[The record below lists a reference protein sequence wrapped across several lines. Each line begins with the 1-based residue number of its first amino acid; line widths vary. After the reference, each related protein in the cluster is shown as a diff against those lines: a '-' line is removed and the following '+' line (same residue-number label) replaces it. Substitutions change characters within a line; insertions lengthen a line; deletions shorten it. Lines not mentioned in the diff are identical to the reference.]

1 MLLFNAAPHDSAAS
15 SICSF
20 FYSDILAA
28 FTYSLVIK
36 TDKSQQPFQISL
48 LATVISPKTIDYMNW
63 HKLTIP
69 ETFELL
75 GSSEH
80 GLRSTIAEE
89 KLIEFGPNE
98 LQEGKKKSVLGILL
112 AQFKDVMI
120 LILLAAAIISGII
133 GDLTDTIVIL
143 VIVLLNAIIG
153 FFQEYRAEKA
163 MQALKQMAVTQA
175 RVLRDGTSSWLPA
188 TALVPGDVVLLE
200 AGNALPADVRI
211 VESVN
216 LKIEEAALTGE
227 SHAIDKISQRLELDD
242 IPLGDKKNMAF
253 KGTFVTYGRGTAV
266 VVATGM
272 QTELGRIAKM
282 LQEDESLTPL
292 QQRLASFGKKL
303 SVLVLLLCILFFV
316 AGWLRGEDVVKMIMT
331 SISLAVAAIPEALP
345 AVITISLALAAK
357 RMIRFN
363 SLIRKLP
370 AVETLGSVTYI
381 CTDKTGTLTKN
392 KMHVEDILV
401 DGKLY
406 ERNAIADVQQS
417 NNVQLLLHAFALN
430 NDAVTD
436 DDNNIKGDST
446 EVALMEVAKEQHIAA
461 DAWPRLAEI
470 AFDAD
475 RKLMTTF
482 HSYNNAVISF
492 TKGAPDIL
500 LQRCGNIDLAAM
512 QQTVDEMAAKGH
524 RILGFAYRMW
534 DELPHDLSADL
545 HETDLQFLGLTGI
558 IDPPREEVFDAVKQC
573 KTAGIVPVMIT
584 GDHPLTAKTIAE
596 RIGILNN
603 EKDLVITGQQ
613 LAAMD
618 DDSFLSKVERIK
630 VYARVS
636 PEQKLQ
642 IVKMLQQK
650 GHYVAMTGDGVNDAP
665 SLKRANIGIA
675 MGITGTDVSK
685 EAAHMILLDDN
696 FSTIVKAVRE
706 GRRIYDNILK
716 FIKYLMTTNSGE
728 LWTLLLGPMIGL
740 PVALLPIHILWINLV
755 SDGLPAISLSFEKA
769 EKNVMDRPP
778 RPPQQSVFANGRG
791 LHMIWVGMLMAG
803 IALSAQAWAIN
814 HGLHWQ
820 SIVFNVL
827 CLSQMGHVLAIRSE
841 TQSFFS
847 AGMFSNKP
855 LIAAVGLALL
865 LQIAITYIPFLQPI
879 FQTEALTLQEFLLVG
894 AASSLVF
901 IAVEIE
907 KKISNSRR
915 EKQRR
920 VEVGM

>member
-1 MLLFNAAPHDSAAS
+1 
-15 SICSF
+15 
-20 FYSDILAA
+20 
-28 FTYSLVIK
+28 
-36 TDKSQQPFQISL
+36 
-48 LATVISPKTIDYMNW
+48 MNW
-63 HKLTIP
+63 HRLSIE

-75 GSSEH
+75 DTNPQ
-80 GLRSTIAEE
+80 GLSISDAEE
-89 KLIEFGPNE
+89 KFLQYGSNE
-98 LQEGKKKSVLGILL
+98 LQEGKKKGVAGMLFD
-112 AQFKDVMI
+112 QFKDVMI

-143 VIVLLNAIIG
+143 VIVVLNAVIG

-175 RVLRDGTSSWLPA
+175 RVLRGGQSNWLPA
-188 TALVPGDVVLLE
+188 TALVPGDVILLE
-200 AGNALPADVRI
+200 AGNAVPADIRI

-227 SHAIDKISQRLELDD
+227 SHAIDKITHSLETDD
-242 IPLGDKKNMAF
+242 LPIGDRSNMAF
-253 KGTFVTYGRGTAV
+253 KGTFVTYGRGTGIV
-266 VVATGM
+266 IATGM

-282 LQEDESLTPL
+282 LQEEETLTPL
-292 QQRLASFGKKL
+292 QQRMASFGKKL
-303 SVLVLLLCILFFV
+303 SILVLFLCVLFFV
-316 AGWLRGEDVVKMIMT
+316 AGWLRGEDMVKMVLT

-392 KMHVEDILV
+392 KMHVEDVFVNGQLV
-401 DGKLY
+401 ERKELASITEQPDGK
-406 ERNAIADVQQS
+406 RM
-417 NNVQLLLHAFALN
+417 LLAFALN
-430 NDAVTD
+430 NDAVED
-436 DDNNIKGDST
+436 AEKNIKGDST
-446 EVALMEVAKEQHIAA
+446 EIALMEVALEQNIKAT
-461 DAWPRLAEI
+461 DWPRLAEI
-470 AFDAD
+470 AFDSE

-482 HSYNNAVISF
+482 HEHDNKIISF

-500 LQRCGNIDLAAM
+500 LQRCQNINAEKLL
-512 QQTVDEMAAKGH
+512 QQVNEMAAKGH
-524 RILGFAYRMW
+524 RVLGFAYRYW
-534 DELPHDLSADL
+534 DVMPAEPDVLV
-545 HETDLQFLGLTGI
+545 HETGLQFLGLAGI
-558 IDPPREEVFDAVKQC
+558 IDPPRDEVFDAVAQC
-573 KTAGIVPVMIT
+573 KTAGIVPVIIT
-584 GDHPLTAKTIAE
+584 GDHPLTAKTIAQ
-596 RIGILNN
+596 RVGILQS
-603 EKDLVITGQQ
+603 ESELVITGKE
-613 LAAMD
+613 LAALD
-618 DDSFLSKVERIK
+618 SDSFLAKVEKIK

-636 PEQKLQ
+636 PDQKLH
-642 IVKMLQQK
+642 IVKTLQQK
-650 GHYVAMTGDGVNDAP
+650 GHYVAMTGDGINDAP

-769 EKNVMDRPP
+769 EKDIMNRPP
-778 RPPQQSVFANGRG
+778 RPPQQTVFANGRG
-791 LHMIWVGMLMAG
+791 MHMIWVGILMAG
-803 IALSAQAWAIN
+803 ISLSAQAWAIN
-814 HGLHWQ
+814 NNLHWQ
-820 SIVFNVL
+820 TIVFNVL

-841 TQSFFS
+841 KQSLFS
-847 AGMFSNKP
+847 IGIFSNKP
-855 LIAAVGLALL
+855 LIGAVLIALL
-865 LQIAITYIPFLQPI
+865 LQFIITYTPFLQPI
-879 FQTEALTLQEFLLVG
+879 FQTESLSLYEFVIVG

-901 IAVEIE
+901 FAVEIE
-907 KKISNSRR
+907 KIVSRRR
-915 EKQRR
+915 EK
-920 VEVGM
+920 MK

>member
-1 MLLFNAAPHDSAAS
+1 
-15 SICSF
+15 
-20 FYSDILAA
+20 
-28 FTYSLVIK
+28 
-36 TDKSQQPFQISL
+36 
-48 LATVISPKTIDYMNW
+48 MNW
-63 HKLTIP
+63 HRLSIE

-75 GSSEH
+75 DTTPQ
-80 GLRSTIAEE
+80 GLAASDAEE
-89 KLIEFGPNE
+89 KLLQYGPNE
-98 LQEGKKKSVLGILL
+98 LQEGKKKSIAGMLL

-143 VIVLLNAIIG
+143 IIVLLNAVIG

-175 RVLRDGTSSWLPA
+175 RVLREGNSNWIPA

-200 AGNALPADVRI
+200 AGNAVPADIRI

-227 SHAIDKISQRLELDD
+227 SHAIDKITHSLETDD
-242 IPLGDKKNMAF
+242 LPIGDRSNMAF
-253 KGTFVTYGRGTAV
+253 KGTFVTYGRGTGIV
-266 VVATGM
+266 IATGM
-272 QTELGRIAKM
+272 QTELGRIARM
-282 LQEDESLTPL
+282 LQEEETLTPL
-292 QQRLASFGKKL
+292 QQRMASFGKNL
-303 SVLVLLLCILFFV
+303 SILVLFLCILFFV
-316 AGWLRGEDVVKMIMT
+316 AGWLRGEDLVKMVLT

-392 KMHVEDILV
+392 KMHVEDVFVNGQLV
-401 DGKLY
+401 
-406 ERNAIADVQQS
+406 ERNNLSAVIQQEDIKRM
-417 NNVQLLLHAFALN
+417 LLAFALN
-430 NDAVTD
+430 NDAVED
-436 DDNNIKGDST
+436 GDKNIVGDST
-446 EVALMEVAKEQHIAA
+446 EVALMEVALEQDIRSA
-461 DAWPRLAEI
+461 DWPRIAEI
-470 AFDAD
+470 AFDSG

-482 HSYNNAVISF
+482 HEHENKIISF

-500 LQRCGNIDLAAM
+500 LQRCQGVDEPKLL
-512 QQTVDEMAAKGH
+512 QQVDEMAAKGH
-524 RILGFAYRMW
+524 RVLGFAYRYW
-534 DELPHDLSADL
+534 DAMPAEPDILV
-545 HETDLQFLGLTGI
+545 HETGLRFLGLAGI
-558 IDPPREEVFDAVKQC
+558 IDPPRDEVFDAVAQC
-573 KTAGIVPVMIT
+573 KTAGIVPVIIT
-584 GDHPLTAKTIAE
+584 GDHPLTAKTIAQ
-596 RIGILNN
+596 RVGILKS
-603 EKDLVITGQQ
+603 ETDMLVTGKE

-618 DDSFLSKVERIK
+618 NDSFLAKVEKIK

-642 IVKMLQQK
+642 IVKALQQK

-696 FSTIVKAVRE
+696 FSTIVRAVRE

-769 EKNVMDRPP
+769 EKDIMNRPP
-778 RPPQQSVFANGRG
+778 RPPQQSVFSNGRG
-791 LHMIWVGMLMAG
+791 MHMIWVGMLMAG
-803 IALSAQAWAIN
+803 ISLSAQAWAIN
-814 HGLHWQ
+814 NDLHWQ
-820 SIVFNVL
+820 TIVFNVL

-841 TQSFFS
+841 KRSLFS
-847 AGMFSNKP
+847 IGIFSNKP
-855 LIAAVGLALL
+855 LILAVMIALL
-865 LQIAITYIPFLQPI
+865 LQFVVTYTPFLQPI
-879 FQTEALTLQEFLLVG
+879 FQTESLSLYEFIIVG
-894 AASSLVF
+894 ASSSLVF

-907 KKISNSRR
+907 KVISRKRSKKINF
-915 EKQRR
+915 
-920 VEVGM
+920 

>member
-1 MLLFNAAPHDSAAS
+1 
-15 SICSF
+15 
-20 FYSDILAA
+20 
-28 FTYSLVIK
+28 
-36 TDKSQQPFQISL
+36 
-48 LATVISPKTIDYMNW
+48 MNW
-63 HKLTIP
+63 HRLSIE

-75 GSSEH
+75 GTNPQ
-80 GLRSTIAEE
+80 GLSISDAEE
-89 KLIEFGPNE
+89 KLLQYGPNE
-98 LQEGKKKSVLGILL
+98 LQEGKKKGVAGMLFD
-112 AQFKDVMI
+112 QFKDVMI

-143 VIVLLNAIIG
+143 VIVVLNAVIG

-175 RVLRDGTSSWLPA
+175 RVLRAGQSNWLPA

-200 AGNALPADVRI
+200 AGNAVPADLRI

-227 SHAIDKISQRLELDD
+227 SHAIDKITHSLETDD
-242 IPLGDKKNMAF
+242 LPIGDRSNMAF
-253 KGTFVTYGRGTAV
+253 KGTFVTYGRGTGIV
-266 VVATGM
+266 IATGM

-282 LQEDESLTPL
+282 LQEEETLTPL
-292 QQRLASFGKKL
+292 QQRMASFGKNL
-303 SVLVLLLCILFFV
+303 SILVLFLCVLFFV
-316 AGWLRGEDVVKMIMT
+316 AGWLRGEDMVKMVLT

-392 KMHVEDILV
+392 KMHVEDVFVNGQLV
-401 DGKLY
+401 ERKKLASITEQQDGKLM
-406 ERNAIADVQQS
+406 
-417 NNVQLLLHAFALN
+417 LLAFALN
-430 NDAVTD
+430 NDAVED
-436 DDNNIKGDST
+436 AEKNIKGDST
-446 EVALMEVAKEQHIAA
+446 ETALMEVALEQKIKVT
-461 DAWPRLAEI
+461 DWPRLAEI
-470 AFDAD
+470 AFDSE

-482 HSYNNAVISF
+482 HKHNNTIISF

-500 LQRCGNIDLAAM
+500 LQRCRDTDPSKLL
-512 QQTVDEMAAKGH
+512 QQVDKMAEKGH
-524 RILGFAYRMW
+524 RVLGFAYRYW
-534 DELPHDLSADL
+534 DTMPAEPDVLI
-545 HETDLQFLGLTGI
+545 HETGLQFLGLAGI
-558 IDPPREEVFDAVKQC
+558 IDPPRDEVFDAVRQC
-573 KTAGIVPVMIT
+573 RTAGIVPVIIT
-584 GDHPLTAKTIAE
+584 GDHPLTAKTIAQ
-596 RIGILNN
+596 RVGILQNGS
-603 EKDLVITGQQ
+603 DIVITGKE
-613 LAAMD
+613 LAALD
-618 DDSFLSKVERIK
+618 NDSFLAKVEKIK

-636 PEQKLQ
+636 PEQKLH
-642 IVKMLQQK
+642 IVKTLQQK

-769 EKNVMDRPP
+769 EKDIMDRPP
-778 RPPQQSVFANGRG
+778 RPPQQTVFANGRG
-791 LHMIWVGMLMAG
+791 MHMIWVGMLMAG
-803 IALSAQAWAIN
+803 ISLSAQAWAIN
-814 HGLHWQ
+814 NDLHWQ
-820 SIVFNVL
+820 TIVFNVL

-841 TQSFFS
+841 KQSLFS
-847 AGMFSNKP
+847 IGIFSNKP
-855 LIAAVGLALL
+855 LIGAVMIALL
-865 LQIAITYIPFLQPI
+865 LQFVITYTPFLQPI
-879 FQTEALTLQEFLLVG
+879 FQTESLSLYEFVIVG
-894 AASSLVF
+894 VASSLVF
-901 IAVEIE
+901 FAVEIE
-907 KKISNSRR
+907 KIVSRRR
-915 EKQRR
+915 EK
-920 VEVGM
+920 MK

>member
-1 MLLFNAAPHDSAAS
+1 M
-15 SICSF
+15 
-20 FYSDILAA
+20 
-28 FTYSLVIK
+28 
-36 TDKSQQPFQISL
+36 Q
-48 LATVISPKTIDYMNW
+48 YMNW
-63 HKLTIP
+63 HRLSTV

-75 GSSEH
+75 GTNQQ
-80 GLRSTIAEE
+80 GLTSDKAEE
-89 KLIEFGPNE
+89 KLLQVGPNE
-98 LQEGKKKSVLGILL
+98 LQEVKKKSIAGMLL

-120 LILLAAAIISGII
+120 LILLTAAIISGII

-163 MQALKQMAVTQA
+163 MLALKQMAVTQSK
-175 RVLRDGTSSWLPA
+175 VIRDGNIAWLPA
-188 TALVPGDVVLLE
+188 TELVPGDMILLE
-200 AGNALPADVRI
+200 AGSSVPADVRI
-211 VESVN
+211 TESVN

-227 SHAIDKISQRLELDD
+227 SQAIEKISHPLETDD
-242 IPLGDKKNMAF
+242 LTLGDKKNMAF
-253 KGTFVTYGRGTAV
+253 KGTFVTYGRGAAV
-266 VVATGM
+266 VIATGM
-272 QTELGRIAKM
+272 HTELGRIAKM
-282 LQEDESLTPL
+282 LQEEETLTPL
-292 QQRLASFGKKL
+292 QQRMASFGKKL
-303 SVLVLLLCILFFV
+303 SVLVLFLCIVFFV
-316 AGWLRGEDVVKMIMT
+316 AGWLRGEDVVKMVMT

-381 CTDKTGTLTKN
+381 CTDKTGTLTRN
-392 KMHVEDILV
+392 KMHVEDVYLNN
-401 DGKLY
+401 KLY
-406 ERNAIADVQQS
+406 DRNALPPIEEEDTFY
-417 NNVQLLLHAFALN
+417 LLLHAFALN
-430 NDAVTD
+430 NDAVSGED
-436 DDNNIKGDST
+436 KILKGDST
-446 EVALMEVAKEQHIAA
+446 EIALMEVARDYHIRP
-461 DAWPRLAEI
+461 DCWPRLAEI

-475 RKLMTTF
+475 RKMMTTF
-482 HSYNNAVISF
+482 HRYKNIIISF

-500 LQRCGNIDLAAM
+500 LQRCLNIDLQAM
-512 QQTVDEMAAKGH
+512 QNQVDEMASKGH
-524 RILGFAYRMW
+524 RVIGFACRYW
-534 DELPHDLSADL
+534 ETIPETPDTEL
-545 HETDLQFLGLTGI
+545 HENDLQFLGLTGI
-558 IDPPREEVFDAVKQC
+558 IDPPRDEVYDAVKQC

-584 GDHPLTAKTIAE
+584 GDHPLTASTIAA

-603 EKDLVITGQQ
+603 EKDLVITGQK
-613 LAAMD
+613 LAGLD
-618 DDSFLSKVERIK
+618 HDSFLEKVERIK

-685 EAAHMILLDDN
+685 ESAHMILLDDN

-728 LWTLLLGPMIGL
+728 LWTLLLGPLIGL

-769 EKNVMDRPP
+769 EKNIMNRPP
-778 RPPQQSVFANGRG
+778 RPPQQSVFSNGRG

-803 IALSAQAWAIN
+803 IALSAQSWAISN
-814 HGLHWQ
+814 DLHWQ
-820 SIVFNVL
+820 TIVFNVL

-841 TQSFFS
+841 KRSLLS
-847 AGMFSNKP
+847 IGLLSNKP
-855 LIAAVGLALL
+855 LIGAVMIAML
-865 LQIAITYIPFLQPI
+865 LQIVVTYTPFLQPI
-879 FQTEALTLQEFLLVG
+879 FQTEALTLNEFILVG

-901 IAVEIE
+901 FAVEIE
-907 KKISNSRR
+907 KAIFRNKRN
-915 EKQRR
+915 
-920 VEVGM
+920 